1 MGHDD
6 MLNRLRR
13 QTYLVGS
20 QLKGDSTSEGYIRAL
35 QQGCRSVERESA
47 PRPFRKR
54 RIAEV

>member
-1 MGHDD
+1 